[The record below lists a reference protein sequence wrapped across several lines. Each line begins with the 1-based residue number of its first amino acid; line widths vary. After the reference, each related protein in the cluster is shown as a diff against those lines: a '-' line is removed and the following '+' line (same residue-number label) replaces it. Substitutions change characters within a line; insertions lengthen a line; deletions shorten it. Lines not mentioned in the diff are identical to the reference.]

1 MIKKLVYGLAIIAG
15 LVSCNDDYTD
25 WASPQSNDSK
35 EPVDKIAFT
44 VEPAVSAID
53 FVVETAENIQLF
65 TTSLQDGQVSEY
77 ALTLSAEGK
86 DKTAALS
93 ATAAGMVASTDLANA
108 VAAIYGKSPEE
119 RTVAVEVAADVT
131 VKTEDGSIIT
141 KKKASPFTLK
151 VKLNTPLE
159 YFLVGDVTSWADKS
173 AKCMLYPQGDKKYA
187 YTTDFT
193 KTLIP
198 QIGRAHV

>member
-77 ALTLSAEGK
+77 ALTSGRRRYIMGRQVGK
-86 DKTAALS
+86 MYALS
-93 ATAAGMVASTDLANA
+93 T
-108 VAAIYGKSPEE
+108 
-119 RTVAVEVAADVT
+119 R
-131 VKTEDGSIIT
+131 
-141 KKKASPFTLK
+141 
-151 VKLNTPLE
+151 
-159 YFLVGDVTSWADKS
+159 
-173 AKCMLYPQGDKKYA
+173 
-187 YTTDFT
+187 
-193 KTLIP
+193 
-198 QIGRAHV
+198 R